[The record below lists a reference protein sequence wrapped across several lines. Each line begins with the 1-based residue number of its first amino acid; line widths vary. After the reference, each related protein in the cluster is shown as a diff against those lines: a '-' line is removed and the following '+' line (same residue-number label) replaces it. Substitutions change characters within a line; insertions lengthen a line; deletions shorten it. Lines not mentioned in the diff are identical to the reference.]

1 MAEGNKSFD
10 EAMSESKNEL
20 EGLRV
25 QLNDLMVKFGLRTLR
40 TYQTGKNYP
49 LKTMEIKSLVRYEMD
64 NVIADLSQPD
74 NIESI
79 IRKTALE
86 WKKTTTKIEVRN

>member
-10 EAMSESKNEL
+10 EAMNASKNEL

-25 QLNDLMVKFGLRTLR
+25 QLNDLMVKFGLRTLK
-40 TYQTGKNYP
+40 TYQTARKEP
-49 LKTMEIKSLVRYEMD
+49 LKPSEIGSLVKYELE

-74 NIESI
+74 NTESI
-79 IRKTALE
+79 IKKTALE
-86 WKKTTTKIEVRN
+86 WEKQQEK